1 MGEFRPGRGHQTMAE
16 KRAGK
21 KIKRLE
27 QRAQMAEAAKLLLEK
42 RVRKLKKKL
51 NKRKQKIAD
60 LEGMLGRSP
69 PITEDMNSP
78 SAEFGNP
85 GGTSIASS
93 HRSTWKQHSY
103 LRDRYEFH
111 LGAGE
116 EKARARRLANED
128 LKQAY
133 GKDCGYTEEQLSA
146 ILS

>member
-1 MGEFRPGRGHQTMAE
+1 MAE
-16 KRAGK
+16 KKVGK

-27 QRAQMAEAAKLLLEK
+27 QRARMAEAAKLALEK

-51 NKRKQKIAD
+51 NTRKQKIAD

-69 PITEDMNSP
+69 PSTEDMNP
-78 SAEFGNP
+78 PTAEFRNP
-85 GGTSIASS
+85 GEKSIASS
-93 HRSTWKQHSY
+93 HRSAWKQHSY

-128 LKQAY
+128 LQQAY
-133 GKDCGYTEEQLSA
+133 GKDCGFTEEQLSA